1 MKSVLILGATSAMAR
16 AAANQLAAESYD
28 VILAGRDLDE
38 IGLIA
43 KDIQVR
49 YGIKATPLYFDA
61 LSYDSHP
68 AFFNNCLEL
77 SDELQGVLLAYG
89 YLGDQKKGEQDFAE
103 AKTIMEINY
112 TSCVSILTLAANH
125 FEEKKDGFIC
135 ALSSVAG
142 DRGRQSN
149 YLYGSAKGALSL
161 YLQGLRNR
169 LAKSGVKVITVK
181 PGFVDTKMTFGLE
194 GMFLVAQPEAIAQ
207 AINQALKKSK
217 DVVYTPS
224 FWWAIMTIIKMIPE
238 KLFKRMKL

>member
-16 AAANQLAAESYD
+16 AAANQLAGESYG

-49 YGIKATPLYFDA
+49 YGVKATPLYFDA
-61 LSYDSHP
+61 LAYDSH
-68 AFFNNCLEL
+68 ASFFNNCLEL
-77 SDELQGVLLAYG
+77 SDELKGVLLAYG
-89 YLGDQKKGEQDFAE
+89 YLGDQKKGEQDFGE
-103 AKTIMEINY
+103 AKAIMDVNY
-112 TSCVSILTLAANH
+112 TSCVSILTIAANYL
-125 FEEKKDGFIC
+125 EKEKGGFIC
-135 ALSSVAG
+135 VLSSVAG

-194 GMFLVAQPEAIAQ
+194 GMFLVAQPESIAQ
-207 AINQALKKSK
+207 AINRSIKKSK
-217 DVVYTPS
+217 DVVYTPK
-224 FWWAIMTIIKMIPE
+224 FWWAIMTIIKLIPE
-238 KLFKRMKL
+238 KIFKRMKL